1 MIIDW
6 GIRMRFSRSLS
17 AAAVTLA
24 AGFFSPIALAD
35 TLIGDQIRA
44 NFYYPTFGSP
54 CCSDVTYSTTAFQ
67 VTSGP
72 APETTLQ
79 FGAAPIAFNFD
90 ASSLTIKFLGATTP
104 NSAAFNGPVFT
115 NLTGANFGTLST
127 ISGGNLGVV
136 SVTNGNE
143 LSINWQGVSFTA
155 GETIV
160 VNFANAAAVPG
171 PIVGAG
177 LPGIVMALGGLIAWR
192 RRRVAAA

>member
-1 MIIDW
+1 
-6 GIRMRFSRSLS
+6 MRFSRSFS

-24 AGFFSPIALAD
+24 AGLCSPIAHAD
-35 TLIGDQIRA
+35 TLIGDQISA

-54 CCSDVTYSTTAFQ
+54 CCSDVTYSTAAFQ
-67 VTSGP
+67 VTSGLT
-72 APETTLQ
+72 PETTLQ

-90 ASSLTIKFLGATTP
+90 ASSLTITFLGSTTP
-104 NSAAFNGPVFT
+104 NSAVFNGPVFT
-115 NLTGANFGTLST
+115 DLTGANFGSLST
-127 ISGGNLGVV
+127 ISGGNLGIV

-143 LSINWQGVSFTA
+143 LFINWQGVPFTA

-177 LPGIVMALGGLIAWR
+177 LPGLILGLAGIGFMAYR
-192 RRRVAAA
+192 RRNQNLSLHAA